1 MLKFIE
7 NIISKIIFKLF
18 LSKVNFEETSEIKR
32 IINKSMGLN
41 WATMDNV
48 MVFKNT
54 FPVPYTIKSI
64 KTTMYNDSGQNIGYM
79 DFEGD
84 ILVPKNGEVERKIES
99 RMSNITAIFNVARFV
114 LFDQIK
120 IKAEGYS
127 EIKIWRF
134 TFKLPVSMVV
144 QVTSKM
150 IQFQTDEQ
158 IEEAKKRREK
168 ESLIRAYKK
177 QKEIERKQ
185 REKEAYLA
193 KKEKEAQERL
203 KEKQVVSIEVEEK
216 IEEKIS
222 ETTEIIN
229 IQLESS
235 NADSEVLDNNEKP
248 EENL

>member
-1 MLKFIE
+1 MLKFLE

-18 LSKVNFEETSEIKR
+18 LSNVNFEETSEIKR

-120 IKAEGYS
+120 IKAEGYT

-150 IQFQTDEQ
+150 VQFQTDEQ

-185 REKEAYLA
+185 KEKEEYLA

-216 IEEKIS
+216 EEEINLEIPINNKS
-222 ETTEIIN
+222 QETTEI
-229 IQLESS
+229 EE
-235 NADSEVLDNNEKP
+235 DSLTPKSEKL